1 MRDDGLIP
9 LSDSVDAVVRSLR
22 GPSAKAVAGVFAG
35 WEEAVG
41 PQVAAPRA
49 AGVARRRAAGVE
61 VDEPGWATQLR
72 YLEATL
78 RERLADGDGRLPGAS
93 VEVRVRRVDEGPL
106 AAVTRVPRNGPRNPA
121 DQPIP

>member
-1 MRDDGLIP
+1 MTDDGLMPI
-9 LSDSVDAVVRSLR
+9 SESVDAVVRSLR

-41 PQVAAPRA
+41 PHVAAH
-49 AGVARRRAAGVE
+49 ARPVSLDGGRLVVE

-78 RERLADGDGRLPGAS
+78 RERLAAVTGGFHVRSL
-93 VEVRVRRVDEGPL
+93 EVRVRAR
-106 AAVTRVPRNGPRNPA
+106 
-121 DQPIP
+121 